1 MTTTTVVVVAVV
13 SSRSSPSG
21 TAGAAGDFWHPC
33 RPCGSSRRL
42 GSTNVL
48 GLAAATHWNSLAL
61 EDEQQTALG
70 HGLTLRVQCPAKRP
84 RGSPQRR
91 LTLQGVQRRG
101 ERGKERERERERQRE
116 EVSAVTPKTS
126 PIRALRLADARRT
139 RRSRRTRLC
148 RCRLSTSPSPGFA
161 AGGPGWP
168 PGVSAGSRGA
178 EGKG

>member
-1 MTTTTVVVVAVV
+1 MTTTTVVVAVV

-48 GLAAATHWNSLAL
+48 GLAAATHWTSLAL

-101 ERGKERERERERQRE
+101 ERGKERERERQRE

>member
-1 MTTTTVVVVAVV
+1 MKTTMTTTTVVVAVV

-48 GLAAATHWNSLAL
+48 GLAAATHWTSLAL

-91 LTLQGVQRRG
+91 LTLGAQRRG
-101 ERGKERERERERQRE
+101 ERKRERERERQRE
-116 EVSAVTPKTS
+116 EASAVTPKTS
-126 PIRALRLADARRT
+126 PALRLVDA
-139 RRSRRTRLC
+139 RRTRLC
-148 RCRLSTSPSPGFA
+148 RCRLSTSPSPGSA
-161 AGGPGWP
+161 AGGPGRP